1 MSTHLNINFSRATF
15 ERIFAGL
22 LFGAATVIV
31 ATGLLEMCV
40 QPLFPAA

>member
-1 MSTHLNINFSRATF
+1 MSTHLNIDFSRATF

-22 LFGAATVIV
+22 LFGSAAAIV
-31 ATGLLEMCV
+31 ATGLLEMCL

>member
-1 MSTHLNINFSRATF
+1 MSTTQNFEFSRATF

-22 LFGAATVIV
+22 LFGAAAAIV
-31 ATGLLEMCV
+31 ATGLLEMCL